1 MFSRT
6 LSTGTI
12 IPYSSNLK
20 KTKSFDSIQEIKKT
34 TLIYLLSYFLFKK
47 KEDHELFL
55 KRLFKMNII
64 KENEISDIF
73 LRENLKYFQ
82 KYQSIENEIP
92 YPFSIKKKIGEGSF
106 GQVFLC
112 SHNIDEKEYA
122 IKKISIEDKNE
133 IKILSSLYHPNI
145 IRYFS
150 SWEYSNYFYIQ
161 MEYCF
166 SSLRDYLYKEER
178 NPTFLKQILNGLDYL
193 HNMSYIHFDL
203 KPENILI
210 SKDGIIKIADFGY
223 SRSILSSI
231 YQSHYYEPSLYI
243 CSDDILYESSIDIYS
258 FGIIF
263 LEYCIP
269 YCKTDCEK
277 FLKLRDLLAKRE
289 WNLENENYNKIA
301 ENCLVK
307 IQKNRWSI
315 SKILEFL

>member
-1 MFSRT
+1 MLSRT
-6 LSTGTI
+6 LSTEI
-12 IPYSSNLK
+12 IPHSSNLK

-150 SWEYSNYFYIQ
+150 SWEHSNHFYIQ

-166 SSLRDYLYKEER
+166 SSLRDYLYQRKR

-193 HNMSYIHFDL
+193 HSMNFIHFDL

-210 SKDGIIKIADFGY
+210 SDNETIKIADFGY

-231 YQSHYYEPSLYI
+231 YQSHYYEPSFYI
-243 CSDDILYESSIDIYS
+243 CSDDIIYESSIDIYS

-263 LEYCIP
+263 LEYNIP
-269 YCKTDCEK
+269 YCKTDYERL
-277 FLKLRDLLAKRE
+277 LKLRDLLVKRE
-289 WNLENENYNKIA
+289 WNFEKENYNKIA

-307 IQKNRWSI
+307 IQKNRWNI
-315 SKILEFL
+315 SKILEYL

>member
-1 MFSRT
+1 MLSRT
-6 LSTGTI
+6 LSTEI

-64 KENEISDIF
+64 KGNEISDIF

-106 GQVFLC
+106 GEVFLC

-150 SWEYSNYFYIQ
+150 SWEHSNHFYIQ

-166 SSLRDYLYKEER
+166 SSLRDYLYQRKR

-193 HNMSYIHFDL
+193 HSMNFIHFDL

-210 SKDGIIKIADFGY
+210 SDNETIKIADFGY

-231 YQSHYYEPSLYI
+231 YQSHYYEPSFYI
-243 CSDDILYESSIDIYS
+243 CSDDIIYESSIDIYS

-263 LEYCIP
+263 LEYNMS
-269 YCKTDCEK
+269 YCKTDYERL
-277 FLKLRDLLAKRE
+277 LKLRDLLVKRE
-289 WNLENENYNKIA
+289 WNFEKENYNKIA

-307 IQKNRWSI
+307 IQKNRWNI
-315 SKILEFL
+315 SKILEYL